1 MSTVNPI
8 SPPSVRVSR
17 RWLPLLL
24 PVTGFVLVAFGL
36 MWAIQTIGLE
46 RIRGT
51 IDAAGPFAPLIYIGI
66 KAATYVFAPLT
77 SGPIQLGSGILFGL
91 WEGVFY
97 TLIGEVIGGT
107 IAFLIAR
114 RWGRAAVRRFVGED
128 GLKRVDAFYHHVGE
142 WRSLV
147 YARLF
152 LFGIYD
158 FLSYAAG
165 LTPIRLRTYILISA
179 VVGFFPTLAA
189 VLLGTLVTEE
199 RSGFIALYAVI
210 GVLIALPL
218 LFHRQ
223 IRRVLHAAGLLR
235 AVKHA
240 DDAAGAPRT

>member
-1 MSTVNPI
+1 MNPI
-8 SPPSVRVSR
+8 SPSSAAARR

-24 PVTGFVLVAFGL
+24 PVIGFALVAFGL
-36 MWAIQTIGLE
+36 MWAIQSIGLE

-66 KAATYVFAPLT
+66 KAVTYVFAPLT

-91 WEGVFY
+91 WEGVLY

-165 LTPIRLRTYILISA
+165 LTPIRLRTYIAISTI
-179 VVGFFPTLAA
+179 VGFFPTLAA
-189 VLLGTLVTEE
+189 VLLGTMVTEE

-223 IRRVLHAAGLLR
+223 IRRILHATGL
-235 AVKHA
+235 VK
-240 DDAAGAPRT
+240 AARHTVDEARST

>member
-1 MSTVNPI
+1 MNTT
-8 SPPSVRVSR
+8 SPTPTPAPR

-24 PVTGFVLVAFGL
+24 PVLGFALVALGL
-36 MWAIQTIGLE
+36 MWAIQTIGLDS
-46 RIRGT
+46 IRSA
-51 IDAAGPFAPLIYIGI
+51 IDSAGPFAPLLYIGI
-66 KAATYVFAPLT
+66 KAVTYVFAPLT

-97 TLIGEVIGGT
+97 TLIGEVIGGMV
-107 IAFLIAR
+107 AFLIAR

-128 GLKRVDAFYHHVGE
+128 GLKRVDSFYHHVGE

-189 VLLGTLVTEE
+189 VLLGTLITEE
-199 RSGFIALYAVI
+199 RSGFVLLYVIIALVCAV
-210 GVLIALPL
+210 PL
-218 LFHRQ
+218 LFQKQ
-223 IRRVLHAAGLLR
+223 IRRLLHAAGLLK
-235 AVKHA
+235 AAQTAEA
-240 DDAAGAPRT
+240 DGEIR

>member
-1 MSTVNPI
+1 MNTTTPT
-8 SPPSVRVSR
+8 PTPAPR

-24 PVTGFVLVAFGL
+24 PVIGFALVALGL
-36 MWAIQTIGLE
+36 MWAIQTVGLDSL
-46 RIRGT
+46 RAA
-51 IDAAGPFAPLIYIGI
+51 IDSAGPFAPLLYIGI
-66 KAATYVFAPLT
+66 KAVTYVFAPLT

-91 WEGVFY
+91 WEGVVY

-107 IAFLIAR
+107 VAFLIAR

-128 GLKRVDAFYHHVGE
+128 GLKRVDSFYHHVGK

-165 LTPIRLRTYILISA
+165 LTPIRVRTYILIST

-189 VLLGTLVTEE
+189 VLLGTLITEE
-199 RSGFIALYAVI
+199 RSGYVLLYVVIAVVCAV
-210 GVLIALPL
+210 PL
-218 LFHRQ
+218 LFQ
-223 IRRVLHAAGLLR
+223 KPIRRILHGAGLLK
-235 AVKHA
+235 AAQSDEA
-240 DDAAGAPRT
+240 DTPSH